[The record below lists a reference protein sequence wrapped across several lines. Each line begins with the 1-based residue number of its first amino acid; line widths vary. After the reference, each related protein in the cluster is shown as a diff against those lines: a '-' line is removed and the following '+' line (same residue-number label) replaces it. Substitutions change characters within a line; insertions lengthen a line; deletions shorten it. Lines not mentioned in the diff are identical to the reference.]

1 MLWFKLKPWFEQN
14 QRFCVQTLFYTKSCF
29 TQKLYSHVIHKHNV
43 SHKNRV
49 LAGPMQGLFA
59 AYRRALSMV
68 AGGTR
73 RRRLNM
79 KKKKTQ
85 NGSGWHGI
93 ILFREEVTVATAIPS
108 HPSQISASHPDPFRP
123 MWSKDG
129 TEKGAIQDKRT
140 RTCAD
145 LVWGALR
152 STCNS
157 PT

>member
-1 MLWFKLKPWFEQN
+1 LNKTNVFASKPPLLHKE
-14 QRFCVQTLFYTKSCF
+14 LLYTK
-29 TQKLYSHVIHKHNV
+29 TVIHKHHVLHTN
-43 SHKNRV
+43 NV
-49 LAGPMQGLFA
+49 LAGPVQELFA
-59 AYRRALSMV
+59 AYRIALSMV